1 MRTILALASSAFV
14 AATLVVGPASA
25 EDRINVTPPISREH
39 SRAIRAVPPA
49 GELTVTPHPV
59 PAGKVPGPF
68 SATASRTEIA
78 NR

>member
-1 MRTILALASSAFV
+1 MRTILAFASSAFV
-14 AATLVVGPASA
+14 AATLAAAPASA
-25 EDRINVTPPISREH
+25 DDRIYVTPPISREH

-59 PAGKVPGPF
+59 SAGKASGLF
-68 SATASRTEIA
+68 SATPSRTEIA